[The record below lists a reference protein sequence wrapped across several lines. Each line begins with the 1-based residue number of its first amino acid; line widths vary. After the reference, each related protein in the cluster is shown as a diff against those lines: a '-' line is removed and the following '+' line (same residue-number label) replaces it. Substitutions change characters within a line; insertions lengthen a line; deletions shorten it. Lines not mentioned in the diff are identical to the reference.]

1 MTDSVSARNEVA
13 LNSLGIASR
22 RAQKTIG
29 WVAKGNEAVVV
40 VAIFIDLA
48 LTFYNTVD
56 RYITGSGLIW
66 LLDASTI
73 ALNIIAFLGGAAYY
87 RSGAGLAFT
96 SLVDRVRPAPRDVLR
111 AASTG
116 LVMSVAI
123 GTLVGF
129 PTLLDNSR
137 VERLQVLQVT
147 ELTTTIWIGIGYV
160 LIFVFGLEKL
170 LQIPWR
176 RATLGLAFAAVGF
189 LLLSA
194 WRWQFSSALADVS
207 PLVPITVVALAA
219 LISGTSIAFVLAI
232 GGMAYF
238 FVVGTIPMVVIP
250 ATFQAGIGNFILLA
264 VPFFLLAGV
273 LLEVTGMA
281 GRLVDLMALWVAQW
295 PGGLLLTEVAA
306 MYVFSG
312 MSGSKTADMACV
324 GSVMRTSMLKRGY
337 PPRES
342 VAVLAASAAMGETI
356 PPSVSMLIL
365 GSITSLSI
373 ASLFLSGLLP
383 AAVLAAAIGLG
394 IMFRARGGRLPH
406 GEPFRVGPALRAV
419 PAAIP
424 ALLLPVIVV
433 GGIVF
438 GIGTPTEVSSFA
450 VVYGLV
456 VAALVYRSV
465 TLRGLWT
472 LLKDAALITGIVLL
486 IISSANLFAHAITL
500 AGLAQQLST
509 LVLSAGGYYGFLIV
523 STLMLMAVGVV
534 LEGLPAMLIFAPLF
548 LPIAISVGVNPLQF
562 GIILIMSQAIA
573 SFAPPIG
580 VGLYQACVIGGSTM
594 DDVMGASIFYT
605 AVLIVGLAVVV
616 AVPEITTFIPHL
628 FHVPGA

>member
-1 MTDSVSARNEVA
+1 MLALRARQAIGLVA
-13 LNSLGIASR
+13 
-22 RAQKTIG
+22 T
-29 WVAKGNEAVVV
+29 GNEIIVV
-40 VAIFIDLA
+40 VAVFVDLA
-48 LTFYNTVD
+48 LTFFNTVD
-56 RYITGSGLIW
+56 RYFTGSGLIW

-73 ALNIIAFLGGAAYY
+73 ALNIITFLGGAAYY

-96 SLVDRVRPAPRDVLR
+96 SIADRLSPAARDVLK
-111 AASTG
+111 AASVG
-116 LVMSVAI
+116 LVISVGVA
-123 GTLVGF
+123 TLLGF
-129 PTLLDNSR
+129 PALLDNSR
-137 VERLQVLQVT
+137 VEKLQVMQVT
-147 ELTTTIWIGIGYV
+147 QLWATAWIGVGYA
-160 LIFVFGLEKL
+160 LILVFSLEKL
-170 LQIPWR
+170 LQLPWR
-176 RATLGLAFAAVGF
+176 RALLGSAFALLGF
-189 LLLSA
+189 GLLTLY
-194 WRWQFSSALADVS
+194 RWQFYDAFADVS
-207 PLVPITVVALAA
+207 PLVPIAVVALAA
-219 LISGTSIAFVLAI
+219 LLSGASIAFVLAL
-232 GGMAYF
+232 GGIAYF
-238 FVVGTIPMVVIP
+238 YVVGVVPVVVIP

-373 ASLFLSGLLP
+373 ASLFLAGLLP
-383 AAVLAAAIGLG
+383 AAVLAAAIAVG
-394 IMFRARGGRLPH
+394 IIFRARGGRLPR
-406 GEPFRVGPALRAV
+406 GDSFRLGPAVRAIP
-419 PAAIP
+419 PAVP
-424 ALLLPVIVV
+424 ALLLPVIVI

-450 VVYGLV
+450 VVYGFV
-456 VAALVYRSV
+456 VAGLVYRSV
-465 TLRGLWT
+465 TLKGLWT
-472 LLKDAALITGIVLL
+472 LFKDAALITGIVLL

-500 AGLAQQLST
+500 AGVAQQLST
-509 LVLSAGGYYGFLIV
+509 FVQGLGGYYGFLIIA
-523 STLMLMAVGVV
+523 TLMLMAVGVV
-534 LEGLPAMLIFAPLF
+534 LEGIPSMLIFAPLF
-548 LPIAISVGVNPLQF
+548 LPIAVAIGVNPLQF
-562 GIILIMSQAIA
+562 GIILIMAQAIA

-594 DDVMGASIFYT
+594 DEVMGPSLFYT
-605 AVLIVGLAVVV
+605 AVLIGGLAIVL
-616 AVPEITTFIPHL
+616 AFPQITTFVPHL